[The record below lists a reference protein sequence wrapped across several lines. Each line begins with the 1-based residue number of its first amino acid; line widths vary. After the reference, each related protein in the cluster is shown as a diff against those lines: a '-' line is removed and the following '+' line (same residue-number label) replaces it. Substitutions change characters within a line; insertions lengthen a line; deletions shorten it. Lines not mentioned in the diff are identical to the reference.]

1 MKFFFVLLIIA
12 QADLLS
18 YNRHQNHLTRHLHER
33 INRPTKQI
41 LPVDD
46 INKMKSALKQLNKK
60 NYKAAAK
67 LMAKL
72 RMAQFMQA
80 KKPKATQRLNQ
91 YLAHVKKRQ

>member
-33 INRPTKQI
+33 INRPTKQV

-46 INKMKSALKQLNKK
+46 INRMKTALKQFNKK

-67 LMAKL
+67 LMSKL
-72 RMAQFMQA
+72 RMAQLMKTKA
-80 KKPKATQRLNQ
+80 KAKNRLNR
-91 YLAHVKKRQ
+91 YLAHNKSQQ